1 MSEKSEKHEHE
12 QERQNDRLVHGYN
25 RMLERVRHA
34 LEEGAGEKTESRL
47 HAALEKA
54 KEKAVELGELTR
66 EEAEQVGRWLKRDLL
81 HAADYLKEAGR
92 ELVDWIALDFDLL
105 EQEFLEWFEK
115 AVDQSRVELI
125 LFQEQ
130 LQEMAE
136 WHTGEVTGPGVLEC
150 VSCGERLHFT
160 RTARIPPCPK
170 CHGTVFRRVAEE
182 GED

>member
-1 MSEKSEKHEHE
+1 M
-12 QERQNDRLVHGYN
+12 
-25 RMLERVRHA
+25 
-34 LEEGAGEKTESRL
+34 
-47 HAALEKA
+47 
-54 KEKAVELGELTR
+54 ELGELTR

-136 WHTGEVTGPGVLEC
+136 WHTGEVTGPGVLAC

-182 GED
+182 GEG

>member
-1 MSEKSEKHEHE
+1 MSEKSDKRTAT
-12 QERQNDRLVHGYN
+12 EREDDRLVHGYN

-34 LEEGAGEKTESRL
+34 LGEVEEKSESRL

-92 ELVDWIALDFDLL
+92 ELVDWIALDLDLL
-105 EQEFLEWFEK
+105 EQEFLAWFQQ

-136 WHTGEVTGPGVLEC
+136 WHTGEVTGPGVLAC
-150 VSCGERLHFT
+150 VACGERLHFT

-170 CHGTVFRRVAEE
+170 CHGTVFRRVAEAE
-182 GED
+182 TD